1 MMILWHNSNDVS
13 VSGELSIS
21 DASIEFELW
30 RSSVSTMQAE
40 WRHWYQLVEN
50 LQVSV
55 MQVVNLNIGIKHSK
69 LSKDLLEYGKVYD
82 EKTL

>member
-1 MMILWHNSNDVS
+1 MMLQWHSGNGDLFSDTIVMMILWHNSNDVS
-13 VSGELSIS
+13 VSEELSIS

-55 MQVVNLNIGIKHSK
+55 MQAVNLNSGIE
-69 LSKDLLEYGKVYD
+69 L
-82 EKTL
+82 